1 MTLLD
6 IAGII
11 LFDCAPKLTE
21 VKRINRQKFLAELG
35 RLLTF
40 MYEEDRQTALA
51 MYNRMFD
58 EAEDEQALIQYL
70 VSPTRQA
77 VVLARAY
84 NAKERKLQVH
94 SQSRDE
100 YEQVSD
106 EIPDFVLAINKLQEE
121 VSALKITTSQVS
133 EDQISLFDD
142 GIAAAAEETE
152 PTPVP
157 ASASAVQE
165 YTAPAANEEET
176 ETPPPAPAEEAPA
189 QEETAPVTATEP
201 AEEAEQDEM
210 NSSVT
215 QLADAVDAF
224 LADFTISNDELI
236 QKAKPAGEEEIA
248 ETGKTGAEIT
258 QEIFKEK
265 TEESVFEM
273 PVSSDAGSAFELPT
287 ETDLLG
293 PAHKE
298 TEPFKNETAKPVKA
312 AKAKET
318 VEIAET
324 AAQTEEVA
332 ERAETV
338 RKPIVPLLILYIIIA
353 IPIGLIG
360 ILLLLLLALMSLSL
374 AVTVGFFG
382 IYGFA
387 ATFTGFA
394 VLADILVVAGGSLIL
409 LALALLFLWLFVWF
423 IGGGIV
429 GLIRGLCALGGSWCY
444 KEVAVQ

>member
-1 MTLLD
+1 M
-6 IAGII
+6 
-11 LFDCAPKLTE
+11 
-21 VKRINRQKFLAELG
+21 KRINRQKFLAELG

-106 EIPDFVLAINKLQEE
+106 EIPDFVLAINKIQEE
-121 VSALKITTSQVS
+121 VSALKITTQQVS

-142 GIAAAAEETE
+142 SDAGTVPAPAAQVYTEPAADEEKTETQDADEEATVQKETPPLFADEPAEETE
-152 PTPVP
+152 
-157 ASASAVQE
+157 
-165 YTAPAANEEET
+165 
-176 ETPPPAPAEEAPA
+176 
-189 QEETAPVTATEP
+189 
-201 AEEAEQDEM
+201 QDEM
-210 NSSVT
+210 SNSVNR
-215 QLADAVDAF
+215 LADAVDAF

-236 QKAKPAGEEEIA
+236 PKAKPVGEEKDA
-248 ETGKTGAEIT
+248 EP
-258 QEIFKEK
+258 EK
-265 TEESVFEM
+265 T
-273 PVSSDAGSAFELPT
+273 
-287 ETDLLG
+287 
-293 PAHKE
+293 
-298 TEPFKNETAKPVKA
+298 KA
-312 AKAKET
+312 AAAEET
-318 VEIAET
+318 VEVSAGEAVIEQPEATE
-324 AAQTEEVA
+324 ARKHVQTESEETEA
-332 ERAETV
+332 EAVENAEEAEDYTEDAGTV

-353 IPIGLIG
+353 IPLGLIG
-360 ILLLLLLALMSLSL
+360 ILLLLLLAFMSLSL
-374 AVTVGFFG
+374 AVTAGFFG

-394 VLADILVVAGGSLIL
+394 VLADILVVAGASLIL
-409 LALALLFLWLFVWF
+409 LSLALLFLWLFVWF

>member
-1 MTLLD
+1 MCD
-6 IAGII
+6 H
-11 LFDCAPKLTE
+11 APRLTE

-121 VSALKITTSQVS
+121 VSALKITTQQVS

-142 GIAAAAEETE
+142 SNAGTVPAPAAQVYTEPAADEEKAGTQDADEEATVQKETPPLFADEPAEETE
-152 PTPVP
+152 
-157 ASASAVQE
+157 
-165 YTAPAANEEET
+165 
-176 ETPPPAPAEEAPA
+176 
-189 QEETAPVTATEP
+189 
-201 AEEAEQDEM
+201 QDEM
-210 NSSVT
+210 SNSVNR
-215 QLADAVDAF
+215 LADAVDAF

-236 QKAKPAGEEEIA
+236 PKDKPVGEEKDAEPEKTKPAAA
-248 ETGKTGAEIT
+248 E
-258 QEIFKEK
+258 
-265 TEESVFEM
+265 
-273 PVSSDAGSAFELPT
+273 
-287 ETDLLG
+287 
-293 PAHKE
+293 
-298 TEPFKNETAKPVKA
+298 
-312 AKAKET
+312 ET
-318 VEIAET
+318 VEVSAGEAVIEQPAATEACKHVQTESEETETET
-324 AAQTEEVA
+324 AAVEIVETEEEDEDA
-332 ERAETV
+332 GTV

-353 IPIGLIG
+353 IPLGLIG
-360 ILLLLLLALMSLSL
+360 ILLLLLLAFMSLSL
-374 AVTVGFFG
+374 AVTAGFFG

-394 VLADILVVAGGSLIL
+394 VLADILVVAGASLIL
-409 LALALLFLWLFVWF
+409 LSLALLFLWLFVWF

>member
-1 MTLLD
+1 M
-6 IAGII
+6 
-11 LFDCAPKLTE
+11 
-21 VKRINRQKFLAELG
+21 KRINRQKFLAELG

-121 VSALKITTSQVS
+121 VSALKITTQQVS

-142 GIAAAAEETE
+142 SNAGTVPAPAAQVYTEPAADEEKAGTQDADEEATVQKETPPLFADEPAEETE
-152 PTPVP
+152 
-157 ASASAVQE
+157 
-165 YTAPAANEEET
+165 
-176 ETPPPAPAEEAPA
+176 
-189 QEETAPVTATEP
+189 
-201 AEEAEQDEM
+201 QDEM
-210 NSSVT
+210 SNSVNR
-215 QLADAVDAF
+215 LADAVDAF

-236 QKAKPAGEEEIA
+236 PKDKPVGEEKDAEPEKTKPAAA
-248 ETGKTGAEIT
+248 E
-258 QEIFKEK
+258 
-265 TEESVFEM
+265 
-273 PVSSDAGSAFELPT
+273 
-287 ETDLLG
+287 
-293 PAHKE
+293 
-298 TEPFKNETAKPVKA
+298 
-312 AKAKET
+312 ET
-318 VEIAET
+318 VEVSAGEAVIEQPAATEACKHVQTESEETETET
-324 AAQTEEVA
+324 AAVEIVETEEEDEDA
-332 ERAETV
+332 GTV

-353 IPIGLIG
+353 IPLGLIG
-360 ILLLLLLALMSLSL
+360 ILLLLLLAFMSLSL
-374 AVTVGFFG
+374 AVTAGFFG

-394 VLADILVVAGGSLIL
+394 VLADILVVAGASLIL
-409 LALALLFLWLFVWF
+409 LSLALLFLWLFVWF

>member
-1 MTLLD
+1 MCD
-6 IAGII
+6 H
-11 LFDCAPKLTE
+11 APRLTE

-121 VSALKITTSQVS
+121 VSALKITTQQVS

-142 GIAAAAEETE
+142 SDAGTVPAPAAQVYTEPAADEEKAGTQDADEEAAVQKETPPLFADEPAEETE
-152 PTPVP
+152 
-157 ASASAVQE
+157 
-165 YTAPAANEEET
+165 
-176 ETPPPAPAEEAPA
+176 
-189 QEETAPVTATEP
+189 
-201 AEEAEQDEM
+201 QDEM
-210 NSSVT
+210 SNSVNR
-215 QLADAVDAF
+215 LADAVDAF

-236 QKAKPAGEEEIA
+236 PKDKPVGEEKDAEPEKTKPAAA
-248 ETGKTGAEIT
+248 E
-258 QEIFKEK
+258 
-265 TEESVFEM
+265 
-273 PVSSDAGSAFELPT
+273 
-287 ETDLLG
+287 
-293 PAHKE
+293 
-298 TEPFKNETAKPVKA
+298 
-312 AKAKET
+312 ET
-318 VEIAET
+318 VEVSAIETVIEQPEEPEDHEPVYAEPEEAEAE
-324 AAQTEEVA
+324 AAEEAEDYTEDA
-332 ERAETV
+332 GTV

-353 IPIGLIG
+353 IPLGLIG
-360 ILLLLLLALMSLSL
+360 ILLLLLLAFMSLSL
-374 AVTVGFFG
+374 AVTAGFFG

-394 VLADILVVAGGSLIL
+394 VLADILVVAGASLIL
-409 LALALLFLWLFVWF
+409 LSLALLFLWLFVWF

>member
-1 MTLLD
+1 M
-6 IAGII
+6 
-11 LFDCAPKLTE
+11 
-21 VKRINRQKFLAELG
+21 KRINRQKFLAELG

-58 EAEDEQALIQYL
+58 EAESEQALLQYL

-77 VVLARAY
+77 VILARAY

-94 SQSRDE
+94 AQSRDE

-106 EIPDFVLAINKLQEE
+106 ETPDFVLAINKLQEE
-121 VSALKITTSQVS
+121 ASALKITTAQVS

-142 GIAAAAEETE
+142 G
-152 PTPVP
+152 
-157 ASASAVQE
+157 SAVTANE
-165 YTAPAANEEET
+165 SAPAAQENTEPAADEEEA
-176 ETPPPAPAEEAPA
+176 ETQDADEEAPA
-189 QEETAPVTATEP
+189 QKEIPPLFADEP
-201 AEEAEQDEM
+201 AAEEEPDEM

-215 QLADAVDAF
+215 RLADAVDAF

-236 QKAKPAGEEEIA
+236 AKAKPAAGEEETAEPENTEPAAAEEVIEVSAEETAIEQHEEPEVHEPAYAEPEAHIA
-248 ETGKTGAEIT
+248 ETVEVVEEAED
-258 QEIFKEK
+258 
-265 TEESVFEM
+265 
-273 PVSSDAGSAFELPT
+273 DAENAG
-287 ETDLLG
+287 
-293 PAHKE
+293 
-298 TEPFKNETAKPVKA
+298 
-312 AKAKET
+312 
-318 VEIAET
+318 
-324 AAQTEEVA
+324 
-332 ERAETV
+332 TV
-338 RKPIVPLLILYIIIA
+338 RKPIIPLLILYIIIA

-394 VLADILVVAGGSLIL
+394 VLADILVVAGASLIL

>member
-1 MTLLD
+1 MCD
-6 IAGII
+6 H
-11 LFDCAPKLTE
+11 APRLTE

-100 YEQVSD
+100 YDQVSD

-121 VSALKITTSQVS
+121 VSALKITTQQVS

-142 GIAAAAEETE
+142 SDAGTVPAPAAQVYTEPAADEEKAGTQDADEEAAVQKETPPLFADEPAEETE
-152 PTPVP
+152 
-157 ASASAVQE
+157 
-165 YTAPAANEEET
+165 
-176 ETPPPAPAEEAPA
+176 
-189 QEETAPVTATEP
+189 
-201 AEEAEQDEM
+201 QDEM
-210 NSSVT
+210 SNSVNR
-215 QLADAVDAF
+215 LADAVDAF

-236 QKAKPAGEEEIA
+236 PKDKPVGEEKDAEPEKTKPAAA
-248 ETGKTGAEIT
+248 E
-258 QEIFKEK
+258 
-265 TEESVFEM
+265 
-273 PVSSDAGSAFELPT
+273 
-287 ETDLLG
+287 
-293 PAHKE
+293 
-298 TEPFKNETAKPVKA
+298 
-312 AKAKET
+312 ET
-318 VEIAET
+318 VEVSAGET
-324 AAQTEEVA
+324 VIEQPEEKKVRKPVQTEPEETEA
-332 ERAETV
+332 EAVENAEEAEDYTEDAGTV

-353 IPIGLIG
+353 IPLGLIG
-360 ILLLLLLALMSLSL
+360 ILLLLLLAFMSLSL
-374 AVTVGFFG
+374 AVTAGFFG

-394 VLADILVVAGGSLIL
+394 VLADILVVAGASLIL
-409 LALALLFLWLFVWF
+409 LSLALLFLWLFVWF

>member
-1 MTLLD
+1 MCD
-6 IAGII
+6 H
-11 LFDCAPKLTE
+11 APRLTE

-121 VSALKITTSQVS
+121 ASALKITTQQVS

-142 GIAAAAEETE
+142 SDAGTVPAPAAQVYTEPAADEEKAGTQDADEEATVQKETPPLFADEPAEETE
-152 PTPVP
+152 
-157 ASASAVQE
+157 
-165 YTAPAANEEET
+165 
-176 ETPPPAPAEEAPA
+176 
-189 QEETAPVTATEP
+189 
-201 AEEAEQDEM
+201 QDEM
-210 NSSVT
+210 SNSVNR
-215 QLADAVDAF
+215 LADAVDAF
-224 LADFTISNDELI
+224 LADFTINNDELI
-236 QKAKPAGEEEIA
+236 PKAKPVGEEKDA
-248 ETGKTGAEIT
+248 EP
-258 QEIFKEK
+258 EK
-265 TEESVFEM
+265 TK
-273 PVSSDAGSAFELPT
+273 
-287 ETDLLG
+287 
-293 PAHKE
+293 PA
-298 TEPFKNETAKPVKA
+298 A
-312 AKAKET
+312 AEET
-318 VEIAET
+318 VEVSAGEAVIEQPEATE
-324 AAQTEEVA
+324 ARKHVQTESEETEA
-332 ERAETV
+332 EAVESAEEAEDYTEDAGTV

-353 IPIGLIG
+353 IPLGLIG
-360 ILLLLLLALMSLSL
+360 ILLLLLLAFMSLSL
-374 AVTVGFFG
+374 AVTAGFFG

-394 VLADILVVAGGSLIL
+394 VLADILVVAGASLIL
-409 LALALLFLWLFVWF
+409 LSLALLFLWLFVWF

>member
-1 MTLLD
+1 M
-6 IAGII
+6 
-11 LFDCAPKLTE
+11 
-21 VKRINRQKFLAELG
+21 KRINRQKFLAELG

-106 EIPDFVLAINKLQEE
+106 EIPDFVLAINKIQEE
-121 VSALKITTSQVS
+121 VSALKITTQQVS

-142 GIAAAAEETE
+142 SDAGTVPAPAAQVYTEPAADEEKTETQDADEEATVQKETPPLFADEPAEETE
-152 PTPVP
+152 
-157 ASASAVQE
+157 
-165 YTAPAANEEET
+165 
-176 ETPPPAPAEEAPA
+176 
-189 QEETAPVTATEP
+189 
-201 AEEAEQDEM
+201 QDEM
-210 NSSVT
+210 SNSVNR
-215 QLADAVDAF
+215 LADAVDAF

-236 QKAKPAGEEEIA
+236 PKAKPVGEEKDA
-248 ETGKTGAEIT
+248 EP
-258 QEIFKEK
+258 EK
-265 TEESVFEM
+265 TK
-273 PVSSDAGSAFELPT
+273 
-287 ETDLLG
+287 
-293 PAHKE
+293 PA
-298 TEPFKNETAKPVKA
+298 A
-312 AKAKET
+312 AEET
-318 VEIAET
+318 VEVSAGEAVIEQPEATE
-324 AAQTEEVA
+324 ARKHVQTESEETEA
-332 ERAETV
+332 EAVENAEEAEDYTEDAGTV

>member
-1 MTLLD
+1 M
-6 IAGII
+6 
-11 LFDCAPKLTE
+11 
-21 VKRINRQKFLAELG
+21 KRINRQKFLAELG

-121 VSALKITTSQVS
+121 ASALKITTQQVS

-142 GIAAAAEETE
+142 SDAGTVPAPAAQVYTKPAADEEKAGTQDADEEATVQKETPPLFADEPAEETE
-152 PTPVP
+152 
-157 ASASAVQE
+157 
-165 YTAPAANEEET
+165 
-176 ETPPPAPAEEAPA
+176 
-189 QEETAPVTATEP
+189 
-201 AEEAEQDEM
+201 QDEKS
-210 NSSVT
+210 NSVNR
-215 QLADAVDAF
+215 LADAVDAF

-236 QKAKPAGEEEIA
+236 PKAKPVGEEQDTEP
-248 ETGKTGAEIT
+248 
-258 QEIFKEK
+258 EK
-265 TEESVFEM
+265 TK
-273 PVSSDAGSAFELPT
+273 
-287 ETDLLG
+287 
-293 PAHKE
+293 PA
-298 TEPFKNETAKPVKA
+298 A
-312 AKAKET
+312 AEET
-318 VEIAET
+318 VEVSAGEAVIEQPEATE
-324 AAQTEEVA
+324 ARKHVQTEPEETEA
-332 ERAETV
+332 EAVENAEEAEDYTEDAGTV

-353 IPIGLIG
+353 IPLGLIG
-360 ILLLLLLALMSLSL
+360 ILLLLLLAFMSLSL

-394 VLADILVVAGGSLIL
+394 VLADILVVAGASLIL
-409 LALALLFLWLFVWF
+409 LSLALLFLWLFVWF

>member
-1 MTLLD
+1 M
-6 IAGII
+6 
-11 LFDCAPKLTE
+11 
-21 VKRINRQKFLAELG
+21 KRINRQKFLAELG

-106 EIPDFVLAINKLQEE
+106 EIADFVLAINKLQEE
-121 VSALKITTSQVS
+121 ASALKITTQQVS

-142 GIAAAAEETE
+142 SDAGTVPAPAAQVYTEPAADEEKAGTQDADEEAAVQKETPPLFADEPAEETE
-152 PTPVP
+152 
-157 ASASAVQE
+157 
-165 YTAPAANEEET
+165 
-176 ETPPPAPAEEAPA
+176 
-189 QEETAPVTATEP
+189 
-201 AEEAEQDEM
+201 QDEM
-210 NSSVT
+210 SNSVNR
-215 QLADAVDAF
+215 LADAVDAF

-236 QKAKPAGEEEIA
+236 PKAKPVGEEQDA
-248 ETGKTGAEIT
+248 EP
-258 QEIFKEK
+258 EK
-265 TEESVFEM
+265 TK
-273 PVSSDAGSAFELPT
+273 
-287 ETDLLG
+287 
-293 PAHKE
+293 PA
-298 TEPFKNETAKPVKA
+298 A
-312 AKAKET
+312 AEET
-318 VEIAET
+318 VEVSAGEAVIEQPEATE
-324 AAQTEEVA
+324 ACKHVQTEPEETEA
-332 ERAETV
+332 EAVENAEEAEDYTEDAGTV

-353 IPIGLIG
+353 IPLGLIG
-360 ILLLLLLALMSLSL
+360 ILLLLLLAFMSLSL
-374 AVTVGFFG
+374 AVTAGFFG

>member
-1 MTLLD
+1 MCD
-6 IAGII
+6 H
-11 LFDCAPKLTE
+11 APRLTE

-100 YEQVSD
+100 YEQVPD

-121 VSALKITTSQVS
+121 VSALKITTQQVS

-142 GIAAAAEETE
+142 SDAGTVPAPAAQVYTEPAADEEKAGTQDADEEAAVQKETPPLFADEPAEETE
-152 PTPVP
+152 
-157 ASASAVQE
+157 
-165 YTAPAANEEET
+165 
-176 ETPPPAPAEEAPA
+176 
-189 QEETAPVTATEP
+189 
-201 AEEAEQDEM
+201 QDEM
-210 NSSVT
+210 SNSVNR
-215 QLADAVDAF
+215 LADAVDAF

-236 QKAKPAGEEEIA
+236 PKDKPAGEEKDA
-248 ETGKTGAEIT
+248 EP
-258 QEIFKEK
+258 EK
-265 TEESVFEM
+265 TK
-273 PVSSDAGSAFELPT
+273 
-287 ETDLLG
+287 
-293 PAHKE
+293 PA
-298 TEPFKNETAKPVKA
+298 A
-312 AKAKET
+312 AEET
-318 VEIAET
+318 VEVSAVEAVIEQPEATE
-324 AAQTEEVA
+324 ARKHVQTEPEETEA
-332 ERAETV
+332 EAVENAEEAEDYTEDAGTV

-353 IPIGLIG
+353 IPLGLIG
-360 ILLLLLLALMSLSL
+360 ILLLLLLAFMSLSL
-374 AVTVGFFG
+374 AVTTGFFG

-394 VLADILVVAGGSLIL
+394 VLADILVVAGASLIL

>member
-1 MTLLD
+1 M
-6 IAGII
+6 
-11 LFDCAPKLTE
+11 
-21 VKRINRQKFLAELG
+21 KRINRQKFLAELG

-121 VSALKITTSQVS
+121 VSALKITTQQVS

-142 GIAAAAEETE
+142 SDAGTVPAPAAQVYTEPAADEEKAGTQDADEEATVQKETPPLFADEPAEETE
-152 PTPVP
+152 
-157 ASASAVQE
+157 
-165 YTAPAANEEET
+165 
-176 ETPPPAPAEEAPA
+176 
-189 QEETAPVTATEP
+189 
-201 AEEAEQDEM
+201 QDEM
-210 NSSVT
+210 SNSVNR
-215 QLADAVDAF
+215 LADAVDAF

-236 QKAKPAGEEEIA
+236 PKAKPVGEEKEA
-248 ETGKTGAEIT
+248 EP
-258 QEIFKEK
+258 EK
-265 TEESVFEM
+265 TK
-273 PVSSDAGSAFELPT
+273 
-287 ETDLLG
+287 
-293 PAHKE
+293 PA
-298 TEPFKNETAKPVKA
+298 A
-312 AKAKET
+312 AEET
-318 VEIAET
+318 VEVSAGET
-324 AAQTEEVA
+324 VIEQPEATEARKPVQTESEETEA
-332 ERAETV
+332 EAVENAEEAEDYTEDAGTV

-353 IPIGLIG
+353 IPLGLIG
-360 ILLLLLLALMSLSL
+360 ILLLLLLAFMSLSL
-374 AVTVGFFG
+374 AVTAGFFG

-394 VLADILVVAGGSLIL
+394 VLADILVVAGASLIL
-409 LALALLFLWLFVWF
+409 LSLALLFLWLFVWF

>member
-1 MTLLD
+1 M
-6 IAGII
+6 
-11 LFDCAPKLTE
+11 
-21 VKRINRQKFLAELG
+21 KRINRQKFLAELG

-121 VSALKITTSQVS
+121 VSALKITTQQVS

-142 GIAAAAEETE
+142 SNAGTVPAPAAQVYTEPAADEEKAGTQDADEEAAVQKETPPLFADEPAEETE
-152 PTPVP
+152 
-157 ASASAVQE
+157 
-165 YTAPAANEEET
+165 
-176 ETPPPAPAEEAPA
+176 
-189 QEETAPVTATEP
+189 
-201 AEEAEQDEM
+201 QDEM
-210 NSSVT
+210 SNSVNR
-215 QLADAVDAF
+215 LADAVDAF

-236 QKAKPAGEEEIA
+236 PKDKPVGEEKDAEPEKTKPAAA
-248 ETGKTGAEIT
+248 E
-258 QEIFKEK
+258 
-265 TEESVFEM
+265 
-273 PVSSDAGSAFELPT
+273 
-287 ETDLLG
+287 
-293 PAHKE
+293 
-298 TEPFKNETAKPVKA
+298 
-312 AKAKET
+312 ET
-318 VEIAET
+318 VEVSAGEAVIEQPEATE
-324 AAQTEEVA
+324 ARKHVQTEPEETEA
-332 ERAETV
+332 EAVEDAEEAEDYTEDAGTV

-353 IPIGLIG
+353 IPLGLIG
-360 ILLLLLLALMSLSL
+360 ILLLLLLAFMSLSL
-374 AVTVGFFG
+374 AVTAGFFG

-394 VLADILVVAGGSLIL
+394 VLADILVVAGASLIL
-409 LALALLFLWLFVWF
+409 LSLALLFLWLFVWF

>member
-1 MTLLD
+1 M
-6 IAGII
+6 
-11 LFDCAPKLTE
+11 
-21 VKRINRQKFLAELG
+21 KRINRQKFLAELG

-121 VSALKITTSQVS
+121 ASALKITTQQVS

-142 GIAAAAEETE
+142 SDAGTVPAPAAQVYTEPAADEEKAGTQDADEEAAVQKETPPLFADEPAEETE
-152 PTPVP
+152 
-157 ASASAVQE
+157 
-165 YTAPAANEEET
+165 
-176 ETPPPAPAEEAPA
+176 
-189 QEETAPVTATEP
+189 
-201 AEEAEQDEM
+201 QDEM
-210 NSSVT
+210 SNSVNR
-215 QLADAVDAF
+215 LADAVDAF

-236 QKAKPAGEEEIA
+236 PKAKPVGEEKDA
-248 ETGKTGAEIT
+248 EPEKSKPAAAE
-258 QEIFKEK
+258 
-265 TEESVFEM
+265 
-273 PVSSDAGSAFELPT
+273 
-287 ETDLLG
+287 
-293 PAHKE
+293 
-298 TEPFKNETAKPVKA
+298 
-312 AKAKET
+312 ET
-318 VEIAET
+318 VEVSAIETVIEQPEEPEDHEPVYAEPEE
-324 AAQTEEVA
+324 TEA
-332 ERAETV
+332 EAVENAEEAEDYTEDAETV
-338 RKPIVPLLILYIIIA
+338 RKPIVPLLILYVIIA
-353 IPIGLIG
+353 IPLGLIG
-360 ILLLLLLALMSLSL
+360 ILLLLLLAFMSLSL
-374 AVTVGFFG
+374 AVTAGFFG

-394 VLADILVVAGGSLIL
+394 VLADILVVAGASLIL
-409 LALALLFLWLFVWF
+409 LSLALLFLWLFVWF

>member
-1 MTLLD
+1 M
-6 IAGII
+6 
-11 LFDCAPKLTE
+11 
-21 VKRINRQKFLAELG
+21 KRINRQKFLAELG

-121 VSALKITTSQVS
+121 ASALKITTQQVS

-142 GIAAAAEETE
+142 SDAGT
-152 PTPVP
+152 VP
-157 ASASAVQE
+157 
-165 YTAPAANEEET
+165 APAAQVYTEPAADEEKAGTQDADEEAAVQK
-176 ETPPPAPAEEAPA
+176 ETPPLFAD
-189 QEETAPVTATEP
+189 EP
-201 AEEAEQDEM
+201 AEETARDEM
-210 NSSVT
+210 SNSVNR
-215 QLADAVDAF
+215 LADAVDAF

-236 QKAKPAGEEEIA
+236 PKAKPVGEEKDAEPEKAKPAAA
-248 ETGKTGAEIT
+248 E
-258 QEIFKEK
+258 
-265 TEESVFEM
+265 
-273 PVSSDAGSAFELPT
+273 
-287 ETDLLG
+287 
-293 PAHKE
+293 
-298 TEPFKNETAKPVKA
+298 
-312 AKAKET
+312 ET
-318 VEIAET
+318 VEVSAGEAVIEQPEATE
-324 AAQTEEVA
+324 ARKHVQTESEETEA
-332 ERAETV
+332 EAVENAEEAEDYTEDAGTV

-353 IPIGLIG
+353 IPLGLIG
-360 ILLLLLLALMSLSL
+360 ILLLLLLAFMSLSL
-374 AVTVGFFG
+374 AVTAGFFG

-394 VLADILVVAGGSLIL
+394 VLADILVVAGASLIL
-409 LALALLFLWLFVWF
+409 LSLALLFLWLFVWF

>member
-1 MTLLD
+1 M
-6 IAGII
+6 
-11 LFDCAPKLTE
+11 
-21 VKRINRQKFLAELG
+21 KRINRQKFLAELG

-121 VSALKITTSQVS
+121 ASALKITTQQVS

-142 GIAAAAEETE
+142 SDAGTVPAPTAQVYTEPAADEEKAGTQDADEEAAVQKETPPLFADEPAEETE
-152 PTPVP
+152 
-157 ASASAVQE
+157 
-165 YTAPAANEEET
+165 
-176 ETPPPAPAEEAPA
+176 
-189 QEETAPVTATEP
+189 
-201 AEEAEQDEM
+201 QDEM
-210 NSSVT
+210 SNSVNR
-215 QLADAVDAF
+215 LADAVDAF

-236 QKAKPAGEEEIA
+236 PKDKPVGEEKDAEPEKTKPAAA
-248 ETGKTGAEIT
+248 E
-258 QEIFKEK
+258 
-265 TEESVFEM
+265 
-273 PVSSDAGSAFELPT
+273 
-287 ETDLLG
+287 
-293 PAHKE
+293 
-298 TEPFKNETAKPVKA
+298 
-312 AKAKET
+312 ET
-318 VEIAET
+318 VEVSAGEAVIEQPEATEACKHVQTESEETETET
-324 AAQTEEVA
+324 AAVGIVETEE
-332 ERAETV
+332 EDEDAETV
-338 RKPIVPLLILYIIIA
+338 RKPIVPLLILYIIFA
-353 IPIGLIG
+353 IPLGLIG
-360 ILLLLLLALMSLSL
+360 ILLLLLLAFMSLSL
-374 AVTVGFFG
+374 AVTTGFFG

-394 VLADILVVAGGSLIL
+394 VLADILVVAGASLIL

>member
-1 MTLLD
+1 MCD
-6 IAGII
+6 H
-11 LFDCAPKLTE
+11 APRLTE

-58 EAEDEQALIQYL
+58 EAESEQALIQYL

-121 VSALKITTSQVS
+121 ASALKITTQQVS

-142 GIAAAAEETE
+142 SDAGTVPASAAQVYTEPAADEEKAGTQDADEEAAVQKETPPLFADEPAEETE
-152 PTPVP
+152 
-157 ASASAVQE
+157 
-165 YTAPAANEEET
+165 
-176 ETPPPAPAEEAPA
+176 
-189 QEETAPVTATEP
+189 
-201 AEEAEQDEM
+201 QDEM
-210 NSSVT
+210 SNSVNR
-215 QLADAVDAF
+215 LADAVDAF

-236 QKAKPAGEEEIA
+236 PKAKPVGEEKDA
-248 ETGKTGAEIT
+248 EP
-258 QEIFKEK
+258 EK
-265 TEESVFEM
+265 TK
-273 PVSSDAGSAFELPT
+273 
-287 ETDLLG
+287 
-293 PAHKE
+293 PA
-298 TEPFKNETAKPVKA
+298 A
-312 AKAKET
+312 AEET
-318 VEIAET
+318 VEVSAIETVIEQPKEPEDHEPVYAEPEEAEAE
-324 AAQTEEVA
+324 AAEEAEDYTEDA
-332 ERAETV
+332 GTV

-353 IPIGLIG
+353 IPLGLIG
-360 ILLLLLLALMSLSL
+360 ILLLLLLAFMSLSL
-374 AVTVGFFG
+374 AVTAGFFG

-394 VLADILVVAGGSLIL
+394 VLADILVVAGASLIL
-409 LALALLFLWLFVWF
+409 LSLALLFLWLFVWF

>member
-1 MTLLD
+1 M
-6 IAGII
+6 
-11 LFDCAPKLTE
+11 
-21 VKRINRQKFLAELG
+21 KRINRQKFLAELG

-121 VSALKITTSQVS
+121 VSALKITTQQVS

-142 GIAAAAEETE
+142 SNAGTVPAPAAQVYTKPAADEEKAGTQDADEEATVQKETPPLFADEPAEETE
-152 PTPVP
+152 
-157 ASASAVQE
+157 
-165 YTAPAANEEET
+165 
-176 ETPPPAPAEEAPA
+176 
-189 QEETAPVTATEP
+189 
-201 AEEAEQDEM
+201 QDEM
-210 NSSVT
+210 SNSVNR
-215 QLADAVDAF
+215 LADAVDAF

-236 QKAKPAGEEEIA
+236 PKDKPVGEEKDAEPEKTKPAAA
-248 ETGKTGAEIT
+248 E
-258 QEIFKEK
+258 
-265 TEESVFEM
+265 
-273 PVSSDAGSAFELPT
+273 
-287 ETDLLG
+287 
-293 PAHKE
+293 
-298 TEPFKNETAKPVKA
+298 
-312 AKAKET
+312 ET
-318 VEIAET
+318 VEVSAGEAVIEQPEATETRKHVQTEPEETEAET
-324 AAQTEEVA
+324 VKNAEEAEDYTEDA
-332 ERAETV
+332 GTV

-353 IPIGLIG
+353 IPLGLIG
-360 ILLLLLLALMSLSL
+360 ILLLLLLAFMSLSL
-374 AVTVGFFG
+374 AVTAGFFG

-394 VLADILVVAGGSLIL
+394 VLADILVVAGASLIL
-409 LALALLFLWLFVWF
+409 LSLALLFLWLFVWF

>member
-1 MTLLD
+1 M
-6 IAGII
+6 
-11 LFDCAPKLTE
+11 
-21 VKRINRQKFLAELG
+21 KRINRQKFLAELG

-121 VSALKITTSQVS
+121 VSALKITTQQVS

-142 GIAAAAEETE
+142 SDAGTVPAPAAQVYTEPAADEEKAGTQDADEEATVQKETPPLFADEPAEETE
-152 PTPVP
+152 
-157 ASASAVQE
+157 
-165 YTAPAANEEET
+165 
-176 ETPPPAPAEEAPA
+176 
-189 QEETAPVTATEP
+189 
-201 AEEAEQDEM
+201 QDEM
-210 NSSVT
+210 SNSVNR
-215 QLADAVDAF
+215 LADAVDAF

-236 QKAKPAGEEEIA
+236 PKDKPVGEEKDAEPEKTKPAAA
-248 ETGKTGAEIT
+248 E
-258 QEIFKEK
+258 
-265 TEESVFEM
+265 
-273 PVSSDAGSAFELPT
+273 
-287 ETDLLG
+287 
-293 PAHKE
+293 
-298 TEPFKNETAKPVKA
+298 
-312 AKAKET
+312 ET
-318 VEIAET
+318 VEVSAGEAVIEQPEATE
-324 AAQTEEVA
+324 ARKHVQTEPEETEA
-332 ERAETV
+332 EAVENAEEAEDYTEDAGTV

-353 IPIGLIG
+353 IPLGLIG
-360 ILLLLLLALMSLSL
+360 ILLLLLLAFMSLSL
-374 AVTVGFFG
+374 AVTAGFFG

-394 VLADILVVAGGSLIL
+394 VLADILVVAGASLIL
-409 LALALLFLWLFVWF
+409 LSLALLFLWLFVWF

>member
-1 MTLLD
+1 M
-6 IAGII
+6 
-11 LFDCAPKLTE
+11 
-21 VKRINRQKFLAELG
+21 KRINRQKFLAELG

-121 VSALKITTSQVS
+121 ASALKITTQQVS

-142 GIAAAAEETE
+142 SDAGTVPAPAAQVYTEPAADEEKAGTQDADEEATVQKETPPLFADEPAEETE
-152 PTPVP
+152 
-157 ASASAVQE
+157 
-165 YTAPAANEEET
+165 
-176 ETPPPAPAEEAPA
+176 
-189 QEETAPVTATEP
+189 
-201 AEEAEQDEM
+201 QDEM
-210 NSSVT
+210 SNSVNR
-215 QLADAVDAF
+215 LADAVDAF

-236 QKAKPAGEEEIA
+236 PKDKPVGEEKDAEPEKTKPAAA
-248 ETGKTGAEIT
+248 E
-258 QEIFKEK
+258 
-265 TEESVFEM
+265 
-273 PVSSDAGSAFELPT
+273 
-287 ETDLLG
+287 
-293 PAHKE
+293 
-298 TEPFKNETAKPVKA
+298 
-312 AKAKET
+312 ET
-318 VEIAET
+318 VEVSAGEAVIEQPEATET
-324 AAQTEEVA
+324 RKHVQTEPEETEA
-332 ERAETV
+332 EAVEDAEEAEDYTEDAGTV

-353 IPIGLIG
+353 IPLGLIG
-360 ILLLLLLALMSLSL
+360 ILLLLLLAFMSLSL
-374 AVTVGFFG
+374 AVTAGFFG

-394 VLADILVVAGGSLIL
+394 VLADILVVAGASLIL
-409 LALALLFLWLFVWF
+409 LSLALLFLWLFVWF

>member
-1 MTLLD
+1 M
-6 IAGII
+6 
-11 LFDCAPKLTE
+11 
-21 VKRINRQKFLAELG
+21 KRINRQKFLAELG

-100 YEQVSD
+100 YDQVSD

-121 VSALKITTSQVS
+121 VSALKITTQQVS

-142 GIAAAAEETE
+142 SDAGTVPAPAAQVYTEPAADEEKAGTQDADEEAAVQKETPPLFADEPAEETE
-152 PTPVP
+152 
-157 ASASAVQE
+157 
-165 YTAPAANEEET
+165 
-176 ETPPPAPAEEAPA
+176 
-189 QEETAPVTATEP
+189 
-201 AEEAEQDEM
+201 QDEM
-210 NSSVT
+210 SNSVNR
-215 QLADAVDAF
+215 LADAVDAF

-236 QKAKPAGEEEIA
+236 PKDKPVGEEKDAEPEKTKPAAA
-248 ETGKTGAEIT
+248 E
-258 QEIFKEK
+258 
-265 TEESVFEM
+265 
-273 PVSSDAGSAFELPT
+273 
-287 ETDLLG
+287 
-293 PAHKE
+293 
-298 TEPFKNETAKPVKA
+298 
-312 AKAKET
+312 ET
-318 VEIAET
+318 VEVSAGET
-324 AAQTEEVA
+324 VIEQPEEKKVRKPVQTEPEETEA
-332 ERAETV
+332 EAVENAEEAEDYTEDAGTV

-353 IPIGLIG
+353 IPLGLIG
-360 ILLLLLLALMSLSL
+360 ILLLLLLAFMSLSL
-374 AVTVGFFG
+374 AVTAGFFG

-394 VLADILVVAGGSLIL
+394 VLADILVVAGASLIL
-409 LALALLFLWLFVWF
+409 LSLALLFLWLFVWF

>member
-1 MTLLD
+1 M
-6 IAGII
+6 
-11 LFDCAPKLTE
+11 
-21 VKRINRQKFLAELG
+21 KRINRQKFLAELG

-121 VSALKITTSQVS
+121 ASALKITTQQVS

-142 GIAAAAEETE
+142 SNAGTVPAPAAQVYTKPAADEEKAGTQDADEEATVQKETPPLFADEPAEETE
-152 PTPVP
+152 
-157 ASASAVQE
+157 
-165 YTAPAANEEET
+165 
-176 ETPPPAPAEEAPA
+176 
-189 QEETAPVTATEP
+189 
-201 AEEAEQDEM
+201 QDEM
-210 NSSVT
+210 SNSVNR
-215 QLADAVDAF
+215 LADAVDAF

-236 QKAKPAGEEEIA
+236 PKDKPVGEEKDAEPEKTKPAAA
-248 ETGKTGAEIT
+248 E
-258 QEIFKEK
+258 
-265 TEESVFEM
+265 
-273 PVSSDAGSAFELPT
+273 
-287 ETDLLG
+287 
-293 PAHKE
+293 
-298 TEPFKNETAKPVKA
+298 
-312 AKAKET
+312 ET
-318 VEIAET
+318 VEVSAGEAVIEQPEATET
-324 AAQTEEVA
+324 RKHVQTEPEETEA
-332 ERAETV
+332 EAVKNAEEAEDYTEDAGTV

-353 IPIGLIG
+353 IPLGLIG
-360 ILLLLLLALMSLSL
+360 ILLLLLLAFMSLSL
-374 AVTVGFFG
+374 AVTTGFFG

-394 VLADILVVAGGSLIL
+394 VLADILVVAGASLIL
-409 LALALLFLWLFVWF
+409 LSLALLFLWLFVWF
-423 IGGGIV
+423 VGGGIV

>member
-1 MTLLD
+1 MCD
-6 IAGII
+6 H
-11 LFDCAPKLTE
+11 APRLTE

-121 VSALKITTSQVS
+121 VSALKITTQQVS

-142 GIAAAAEETE
+142 SDAGTVTAPAAQVYTEPAADEEKAGTQDANEEAAVQKETPPLFADEPAEETE
-152 PTPVP
+152 
-157 ASASAVQE
+157 
-165 YTAPAANEEET
+165 
-176 ETPPPAPAEEAPA
+176 
-189 QEETAPVTATEP
+189 
-201 AEEAEQDEM
+201 QDEM
-210 NSSVT
+210 SNSVNR
-215 QLADAVDAF
+215 LADAVDAF

-236 QKAKPAGEEEIA
+236 PKAKPVGEEKDA
-248 ETGKTGAEIT
+248 EP
-258 QEIFKEK
+258 EK
-265 TEESVFEM
+265 TK
-273 PVSSDAGSAFELPT
+273 
-287 ETDLLG
+287 
-293 PAHKE
+293 PA
-298 TEPFKNETAKPVKA
+298 A
-312 AKAKET
+312 AEET
-318 VEIAET
+318 VEVSAGEAVIEQPEATET
-324 AAQTEEVA
+324 RKHVQTEPEETEA
-332 ERAETV
+332 EAVKNAEEAEDYTEDAGTV

-353 IPIGLIG
+353 IPLGLIG
-360 ILLLLLLALMSLSL
+360 ILLLLLLAFMSLSL
-374 AVTVGFFG
+374 AVTAGFFG

-394 VLADILVVAGGSLIL
+394 VLADILVVAGASLIL
-409 LALALLFLWLFVWF
+409 LSLALLFLWLFVWF

>member
-1 MTLLD
+1 M
-6 IAGII
+6 
-11 LFDCAPKLTE
+11 
-21 VKRINRQKFLAELG
+21 KRINRQKFLAELG

-121 VSALKITTSQVS
+121 ASALKITTQQVS

-142 GIAAAAEETE
+142 SDAGTVPAPAAQVYTEPAADEEKAGTQDADEEAAVQKETPPLFADEPAEETE
-152 PTPVP
+152 
-157 ASASAVQE
+157 
-165 YTAPAANEEET
+165 
-176 ETPPPAPAEEAPA
+176 
-189 QEETAPVTATEP
+189 
-201 AEEAEQDEM
+201 QDEM
-210 NSSVT
+210 SNSVNR
-215 QLADAVDAF
+215 LADAVDAF

-236 QKAKPAGEEEIA
+236 PKAKPVGEEKDA
-248 ETGKTGAEIT
+248 EP
-258 QEIFKEK
+258 EK
-265 TEESVFEM
+265 TK
-273 PVSSDAGSAFELPT
+273 
-287 ETDLLG
+287 
-293 PAHKE
+293 PA
-298 TEPFKNETAKPVKA
+298 A
-312 AKAKET
+312 AEET
-318 VEIAET
+318 VEVSAIEAVIEQPEAT
-324 AAQTEEVA
+324 EARKHVQTEPEETEA
-332 ERAETV
+332 EAVENAEEAEDYTEDEETV

-353 IPIGLIG
+353 IPLGLIG
-360 ILLLLLLALMSLSL
+360 ILLLLLLAFMSLSL
-374 AVTVGFFG
+374 AVTAGFFG

-394 VLADILVVAGGSLIL
+394 VLADILVVAGASLIL
-409 LALALLFLWLFVWF
+409 LSLALLFLWLFVWF

>member
-1 MTLLD
+1 MCD
-6 IAGII
+6 H
-11 LFDCAPKLTE
+11 APRLTE

-106 EIPDFVLAINKLQEE
+106 EIPDFVLAINKLQKE
-121 VSALKITTSQVS
+121 VSALKITTQQVS

-142 GIAAAAEETE
+142 SDAGTVPAPAAQVYTEPAADEEKAGTQDADEEATVQKETPPLFADEPAEETE
-152 PTPVP
+152 
-157 ASASAVQE
+157 
-165 YTAPAANEEET
+165 
-176 ETPPPAPAEEAPA
+176 
-189 QEETAPVTATEP
+189 
-201 AEEAEQDEM
+201 QDEM
-210 NSSVT
+210 SNSVNR
-215 QLADAVDAF
+215 LADAVDAF

-236 QKAKPAGEEEIA
+236 PKAKPVGEEKEA
-248 ETGKTGAEIT
+248 EP
-258 QEIFKEK
+258 EK
-265 TEESVFEM
+265 TK
-273 PVSSDAGSAFELPT
+273 
-287 ETDLLG
+287 
-293 PAHKE
+293 PA
-298 TEPFKNETAKPVKA
+298 A
-312 AKAKET
+312 AEET
-318 VEIAET
+318 VEVSAGEAVIEQPEEKEVRKPV
-324 AAQTEEVA
+324 QTESEETEA
-332 ERAETV
+332 EAVESAEEAEDYTEDAGTV

-353 IPIGLIG
+353 IPLGLIG
-360 ILLLLLLALMSLSL
+360 ILLLLLLAFMSLSL
-374 AVTVGFFG
+374 AVTAGFFG

-394 VLADILVVAGGSLIL
+394 VLADILVVAGASLIL
-409 LALALLFLWLFVWF
+409 LSLALLFLWLFVWF

>member
-1 MTLLD
+1 M
-6 IAGII
+6 
-11 LFDCAPKLTE
+11 
-21 VKRINRQKFLAELG
+21 KRINRQKFLAELG

-121 VSALKITTSQVS
+121 ASALKITTSQVS

-142 GIAAAAEETE
+142 GVAATEETE
-152 PTPVP
+152 PAPMP
-157 ASASAVQE
+157 ASAPAVQE
-165 YTAPAANEEET
+165 YTAPDADEKET
-176 ETPPPAPAEEAPA
+176 ENPAPAAAEEAPV
-189 QEETAPVTATEP
+189 QEESAPATAKEP
-201 AEEAEQDEM
+201 AEETEQDEM

-236 QKAKPAGEEEIA
+236 QKAKPAAEEEPA
-248 ETGKTGAEIT
+248 EAGKPGAEMT
-258 QEIFKEK
+258 QVIYKEK

-273 PVSSDAGSAFELPT
+273 PADSDAGAAFELPT

-298 TEPFKNETAKPVKA
+298 TEPFKNETAKPAKA

-318 VEIAET
+318 MEIAEA
-324 AAQTEEVA
+324 AAQTEEAA
-332 ERAETV
+332 ESAGTV

-353 IPIGLIG
+353 IPLGLIG

-374 AVTVGFFG
+374 AITVGFFG

>member
-1 MTLLD
+1 M
-6 IAGII
+6 
-11 LFDCAPKLTE
+11 
-21 VKRINRQKFLAELG
+21 KRINRQKFLAELG

-121 VSALKITTSQVS
+121 VSALKITTQQVS

-142 GIAAAAEETE
+142 SDAGTVPAPAAQVYTEPAADEEKAGTQDADEEAAVQKETPPLFADEPAEETE
-152 PTPVP
+152 
-157 ASASAVQE
+157 
-165 YTAPAANEEET
+165 
-176 ETPPPAPAEEAPA
+176 
-189 QEETAPVTATEP
+189 
-201 AEEAEQDEM
+201 QDEM
-210 NSSVT
+210 SNSVNR
-215 QLADAVDAF
+215 LADAVDAF

-236 QKAKPAGEEEIA
+236 PKDKPVGEEKDAEPEKTKPAAA
-248 ETGKTGAEIT
+248 E
-258 QEIFKEK
+258 
-265 TEESVFEM
+265 
-273 PVSSDAGSAFELPT
+273 
-287 ETDLLG
+287 
-293 PAHKE
+293 
-298 TEPFKNETAKPVKA
+298 
-312 AKAKET
+312 ET
-318 VEIAET
+318 VEVSAGEAVIEQPEATE
-324 AAQTEEVA
+324 ARKLVQTEPEEA
-332 ERAETV
+332 EAEAAEEAEDYTEDAGTV

-353 IPIGLIG
+353 IPLGLIG
-360 ILLLLLLALMSLSL
+360 ILLLLLLAFMSLSL
-374 AVTVGFFG
+374 AVTAGFFG

-394 VLADILVVAGGSLIL
+394 VLADILVVAGASLIL
-409 LALALLFLWLFVWF
+409 LSLALLFLWLFVWF

>member
-1 MTLLD
+1 M
-6 IAGII
+6 
-11 LFDCAPKLTE
+11 
-21 VKRINRQKFLAELG
+21 KRINRQKFLAELG

-121 VSALKITTSQVS
+121 ASALKITTQQVS

-142 GIAAAAEETE
+142 SDAGTVPAPAAQVYTKPAADEEKAGTQDADEEATVQKETPPLFADEPAEETE
-152 PTPVP
+152 
-157 ASASAVQE
+157 
-165 YTAPAANEEET
+165 
-176 ETPPPAPAEEAPA
+176 
-189 QEETAPVTATEP
+189 
-201 AEEAEQDEM
+201 QDEM
-210 NSSVT
+210 SNSVNR
-215 QLADAVDAF
+215 LADAVDAF

-236 QKAKPAGEEEIA
+236 PKAKPVGEEKDA
-248 ETGKTGAEIT
+248 EP
-258 QEIFKEK
+258 EK
-265 TEESVFEM
+265 TK
-273 PVSSDAGSAFELPT
+273 
-287 ETDLLG
+287 
-293 PAHKE
+293 PA
-298 TEPFKNETAKPVKA
+298 A
-312 AKAKET
+312 AEET
-318 VEIAET
+318 VEVSAGEAVIEQPEATE
-324 AAQTEEVA
+324 ARKHVQTEPEETEA
-332 ERAETV
+332 EAVENAEEAEDYTEDAGTV

-353 IPIGLIG
+353 IPLGLIG
-360 ILLLLLLALMSLSL
+360 ILLLLLLAFMSLSL
-374 AVTVGFFG
+374 AVTAGFFG
-382 IYGFA
+382 IYGFT

-394 VLADILVVAGGSLIL
+394 VLADILVVAGASLIL
-409 LALALLFLWLFVWF
+409 LSLALLFLWLFVWF

>member
-1 MTLLD
+1 M
-6 IAGII
+6 
-11 LFDCAPKLTE
+11 
-21 VKRINRQKFLAELG
+21 KRINRQKFLAELG

-121 VSALKITTSQVS
+121 VSALKITTQQVS

-142 GIAAAAEETE
+142 SNAGTVPAPAAQVYTEPAADEEKAGTQDADEEAAVQKETPPLFADEPAEETE
-152 PTPVP
+152 
-157 ASASAVQE
+157 
-165 YTAPAANEEET
+165 
-176 ETPPPAPAEEAPA
+176 
-189 QEETAPVTATEP
+189 
-201 AEEAEQDEM
+201 QDEM
-210 NSSVT
+210 SNSVNR
-215 QLADAVDAF
+215 LADAVDAF

-236 QKAKPAGEEEIA
+236 PKDKPVGEEKDAEPEKTKPAAA
-248 ETGKTGAEIT
+248 E
-258 QEIFKEK
+258 
-265 TEESVFEM
+265 
-273 PVSSDAGSAFELPT
+273 
-287 ETDLLG
+287 
-293 PAHKE
+293 
-298 TEPFKNETAKPVKA
+298 
-312 AKAKET
+312 ET
-318 VEIAET
+318 VEVSAIETVIEQPEEPEDHEPVYAEPEEAEAE
-324 AAQTEEVA
+324 AAEEAEDYTEDA
-332 ERAETV
+332 GTV

-353 IPIGLIG
+353 IPLGLIG
-360 ILLLLLLALMSLSL
+360 ILLLLLLAFMSLSL
-374 AVTVGFFG
+374 AVTAGFFG

-394 VLADILVVAGGSLIL
+394 VLADILVVAGASLIL
-409 LALALLFLWLFVWF
+409 LSLALLFLWLFVWF